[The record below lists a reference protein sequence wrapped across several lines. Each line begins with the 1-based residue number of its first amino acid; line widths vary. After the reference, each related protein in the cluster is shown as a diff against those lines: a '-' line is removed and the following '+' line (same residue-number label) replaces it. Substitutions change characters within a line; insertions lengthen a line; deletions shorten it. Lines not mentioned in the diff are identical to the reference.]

1 MKSLL
6 NGIAVLLLD
15 LSERVVDRNFPLAE
29 RLQRIAG
36 ELIETAAEG
45 SR

>member
-15 LSERVVDRNFPLAE
+15 LSERVVDKNFPLAE